1 MQSLRLF
8 CDVLTCRSFS
18 QAAQRHG
25 ITQSAASQRV
35 GQLEKRLGV
44 TLIDRSVRP
53 LRPTPEG
60 ELFLEEA
67 KVLIERYDRLERKV
81 SVMRRNP
88 GAGAGAEQVS
98 GEVIVDAI
106 YSAGIDL
113 LNNVR
118 DAVEQRWPA
127 VHVTLDYKRP
137 DEVYAAV
144 RNQRCHL
151 GIVSYPQRWREVEM
165 IPLWSEPMALVC
177 SPSHELAGASRV
189 YAGDMGRWP
198 MATFEEDLPVGRA
211 IRRYLRAHGVKPNVE
226 NVFDNIDTIK
236 SAVAVTD
243 EIALL
248 PRRTVRRE
256 VQSGALK
263 LVPID
268 PPLSRPM
275 GLIFRAKQRSRVR
288 GANGVA
294 AEVAAPAGEAP
305 SRGEASAEQNNGNGN
320 GNGQTATYGFAP
332 AVQAVVDYL
341 VHYTGADIEPASR
354 STSTGS
360 HAPHLVGEHA

>member
-1 MQSLRLF
+1 
-8 CDVLTCRSFS
+8 
-18 QAAQRHG
+18 
-25 ITQSAASQRV
+25 
-35 GQLEKRLGV
+35 
-44 TLIDRSVRP
+44 
-53 LRPTPEG
+53 
-60 ELFLEEA
+60 
-67 KVLIERYDRLERKV
+67 
-81 SVMRRNP
+81 
-88 GAGAGAEQVS
+88 
-98 GEVIVDAI
+98 
-106 YSAGIDL
+106 
-113 LNNVR
+113 
-118 DAVEQRWPA
+118 
-127 VHVTLDYKRP
+127 
-137 DEVYAAV
+137 
-144 RNQRCHL
+144 
-151 GIVSYPQRWREVEM
+151 
-165 IPLWSEPMALVC
+165 MALVC

-305 SRGEASAEQNNGNGN
+305 SRGGVSAAQNNGNGN

-360 HAPHLVGEHA
+360 HAPHLVGGHA